1 MALFG
6 KDIES
11 NICTLITFA
20 DGAEPPLLDSLKES
34 PLPYNKIFN
43 FNNSAMFTKN
53 VDLVNN
59 TLSSMFWE
67 MGCRSLGLFFKH
79 IKGLKAI
86 SLSQTKNVLEER
98 ERLKFVMSNIQPRVM
113 MGLSKLSVLR
123 QEVDIF

>member
-67 MGCRSLGLFFKH
+67 MGCRSLGLFFKQ
-79 IKGLKAI
+79 GNQ
-86 SLSQTKNVLEER
+86 SLSNKKCIRR
-98 ERLKFVMSNIQPRVM
+98 EGAFKIRYV
-113 MGLSKLSVLR
+113 
-123 QEVDIF
+123 